1 MNQIP
6 NQHLGPIA
14 QLMAQFGARRG
25 TRPLALDARLVAWRA
40 SLPDR
45 LSTTALEEQA
55 YEVLGEIVSR
65 WHDRWSI
72 DALFKSHLYQDKRTP
87 RTYSLEVLAELGALH
102 KHALFV
108 VHRAPQSPWDELA
121 PVRRSHASISH
132 SAV

>member
-14 QLMAQFGARRG
+14 QLIAQFGARLG
-25 TRPLALDARLVAWRA
+25 TRPLALDARLEAWRA

-45 LSTTALEEQA
+45 LSTRALEQQA
-55 YEVLGEIVSR
+55 YDVLGDIARR

-72 DALFKSHLYQDKRTP
+72 DALFKSLLYQDKRTP
-87 RTYSLEVLAELGALH
+87 RTFSFEVLAELGALH

-108 VHRAPQSPWDELA
+108 VHRAPQSPWDDLA
-121 PVRRSHASISH
+121 PVRRSHGSLSH
-132 SAV
+132 G